1 MIVAEWE
8 TLKLPLSLSS
18 LKGKAAGR
26 ISHLASKIVDKSVF
40 YHLSVEPPLGL
51 SQI

>member
-1 MIVAEWE
+1 MIVADCE
-8 TLKLPLSLSS
+8 TVKLPLSLST
-18 LKGKAAGR
+18 LKGKAAGC
-26 ISHLASKIVDKSVF
+26 ISHLASKRVDKSVF

>member
-1 MIVAEWE
+1 MIVADCE
-8 TLKLPLSLSS
+8 TVKLPLSLST
-18 LKGKAAGR
+18 LKGKADGR
-26 ISHLASKIVDKSVF
+26 VSHLASKIVDKSLF

>member
-1 MIVAEWE
+1 MIVADCE
-8 TLKLPLSLSS
+8 TVKLPLSLST
-18 LKGKAAGR
+18 LKGKAASH
-26 ISHLASKIVDKSVF
+26 ISHLASKIVDRSVF

>member
-1 MIVAEWE
+1 MIVADCE
-8 TLKLPLSLSS
+8 TVKLPLPLST

-40 YHLSVEPPLGL
+40 YHLAVEPPLGL